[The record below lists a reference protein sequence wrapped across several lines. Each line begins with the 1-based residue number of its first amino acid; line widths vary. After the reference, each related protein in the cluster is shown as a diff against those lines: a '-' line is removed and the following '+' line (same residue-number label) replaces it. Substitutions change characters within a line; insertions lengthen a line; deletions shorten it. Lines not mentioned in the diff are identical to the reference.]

1 MLFNSYAYLLL
12 FLPLCLAGFYWLR
25 SHLRFEGS
33 LIWLNLCSVLFYGLW
48 NVHYVPLLLASIA
61 INFQFGKWLHQYQ
74 NQPTGKRI
82 LILAI
87 TLNLAALAW
96 FKYTGFAITSF
107 NSLTGATL
115 HDPGI
120 ILPLAISFFTFNQ
133 ITYLVDAY
141 EGMSEKY
148 SFNQYSLFV
157 TFFPHLLAGPIVHHR
172 ELIPQFLNNSA
183 QTSQSSNMAIGIT
196 AISFGLFKKVIFAD
210 ALSGYVDQVYQ
221 GIHTGIP
228 LTATEAWIGA
238 LSFNLQVYFDF
249 SGYCDIACGSALLFG
264 IILPQN
270 FISPFKT
277 ANIIEFWKHWHITLS
292 RFITSYVYTPL
303 MRNTVGG
310 ITFKKAMLITIIS
323 MGISG
328 LWHGAGLTFVAWGF
342 MHGIMLVINHCWRKI
357 PAVKKIA
364 GIKAYKLLSIL
375 LTYVMVTLAMVLF
388 RAPDI
393 HSAATMYSHLFDFN
407 NFQFTHQLQQPV
419 ISDLCRQ
426 FKIELSPMQ
435 KILPIMLLMHAWI
448 WLLPSLQ
455 QVMAKQHFALSSI
468 RLPETRFLWQSNNR
482 WLVLTAVI
490 LTTALMATSQTGD
503 FVYFQF

>member
-1 MLFNSYAYLLL
+1 M
-12 FLPLCLAGFYWLR
+12 
-25 SHLRFEGS
+25 
-33 LIWLNLCSVLFYGLW
+33 
-48 NVHYVPLLLASIA
+48 PLLLASIA
-61 INFQFGKWLHQYQ
+61 INFQFGQWLHQYQ
-74 NQPTGKRI
+74 NQPTGKKI
-82 LILAI
+82 LIMAI

-96 FKYTGFAITSF
+96 FKYTGFAISSV
-107 NSLTGATL
+107 NTL
-115 HDPGI
+115 AGTHFDDPGI

-148 SFNQYSLFV
+148 SFNHYSLFV

-172 ELIPQFLNNSA
+172 ELIPQFLSNTTTESP
-183 QTSQSSNMAIGIT
+183 SRNMAIGIT

-210 ALSGYVDQVYQ
+210 ALSGYSDQVYQ
-221 GIHTGIP
+221 GITAGIP

-277 ANIIEFWKHWHITLS
+277 PNIIEFWKHWHITLS

-303 MRNTVGG
+303 MRNTKGG
-310 ITFKKAMLITIIS
+310 ITFKKAMIMTLIS
-323 MGISG
+323 MSISG
-328 LWHGAGLTFVAWGF
+328 LWHGAGLTFIAWGV
-342 MHGIMLVINHCWRKI
+342 MHGLMLVINHCWRKI
-357 PAVKKIA
+357 PTVTKMTHL
-364 GIKAYKLLSIL
+364 KAYRLASIL
-375 LTYVMVTLAMVLF
+375 LTYLMVTLAMVLF
-388 RAPDI
+388 RAPDM
-393 HSAATMYSHLFDFN
+393 HSAATMYSHLFDIN
-407 NFQFTHQLQQPV
+407 NFHFSHQLQQPV

-426 FKIELSPMQ
+426 LKIELSPMQ
-435 KILPIMLLMHAWI
+435 KILPVMLLMHAWI

-455 QVMAKQHFALSSI
+455 QVMAKQRFALSTA
-468 RLPETRFLWQSNNR
+468 RLSETRFLWQDNKH
-482 WLVLTAVI
+482 WLILTAI
-490 LTTALMATSQTGD
+490 TLTVALMATSQTGE